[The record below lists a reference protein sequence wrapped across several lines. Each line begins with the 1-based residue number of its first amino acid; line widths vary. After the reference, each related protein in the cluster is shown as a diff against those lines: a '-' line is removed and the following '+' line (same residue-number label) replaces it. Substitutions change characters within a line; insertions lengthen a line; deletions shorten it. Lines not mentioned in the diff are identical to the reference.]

1 MLSWFTTPTTSFNV
15 FHRCC
20 PWRRIITNETPWDL
34 DYLPKEKKIMG
45 KLGFFVVGN
54 SKGKFGKDGGR
65 EVCTHVA
72 WYRKATGADLGQGQ
86 DDHWETKQDCVH
98 RACQFTEASTAG
110 RLPRGSSHDARVLWF
125 PTHFFSLTPRNV
137 GISIAFFIDHHCN

>member
-1 MLSWFTTPTTSFNV
+1 
-15 FHRCC
+15 
-20 PWRRIITNETPWDL
+20 
-34 DYLPKEKKIMG
+34 MG

-86 DDHWETKQDCVH
+86 DDHRETKQVFP
-98 RACQFTEASTAG
+98 QGLSVY
-110 RLPRGSSHDARVLWF
+110 RV
-125 PTHFFSLTPRNV
+125 
-137 GISIAFFIDHHCN
+137 